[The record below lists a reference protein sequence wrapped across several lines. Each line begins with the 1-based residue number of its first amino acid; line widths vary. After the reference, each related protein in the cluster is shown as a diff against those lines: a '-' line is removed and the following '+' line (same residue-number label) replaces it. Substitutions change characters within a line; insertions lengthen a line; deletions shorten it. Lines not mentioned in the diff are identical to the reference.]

1 MAEVVP
7 FPSERVSSEVTV
19 SRHEGCHVLI
29 FPGVRIERHRDEGT
43 TAEPAAKGA
52 GSGDAEKKG
61 RTGT

>member
-29 FPGVRIERHRDEGT
+29 FPGVRIERHGEEG
-43 TAEPAAKGA
+43 AEIGPAAKST
-52 GSGDAEKKG
+52 GSDDAREKG